1 LTKAASAPQQNH
13 DFISRRILMTRISA
27 LLFLLVFCFATAM
40 QAQAPAPKPD
50 PALKKLSVLVGHW
63 TYEGESKPG
72 PLGPG
77 GKFTGEYTARMILGG
92 FFLQAGS
99 TEKGP
104 AGETRG
110 LEIEA
115 YDPVNKNFVSNWY
128 LSDGSRFSGV
138 LTVSEK
144 TLAWAGKFLLP
155 GKQYQFKGTFVLATD
170 LASGTY
176 KEELS
181 ADGKTWTPL
190 GESRWT
196 KAKPAAKK

>member
-1 LTKAASAPQQNH
+1 M
-13 DFISRRILMTRISA
+13 RRVTILLLA
-27 LLFLLVFCFATAM
+27 LVVCFATAM
-40 QAQAPAPKPD
+40 QAQAQAPKPD
-50 PALKKLSVLVGHW
+50 PELKKLRVVVGDW
-63 TYEGESKPG
+63 TYEGEAKPG

-92 FFLQAGS
+92 FFLQERW

-110 LEIEA
+110 LA
-115 YDPVNKNFVSNWY
+115 LDGYDPVNKNFSGEMY
-128 LSDGSRFSGV
+128 SDDGSTLSAV
-138 LTVSEK
+138 LTI
-144 TLAWAGKFLLP
+144 TGNTWTFAGKLVAA
-155 GKQYQFKGTFVLATD
+155 GKPYQFKGTFVLAAD

-176 KEELS
+176 KTEIS